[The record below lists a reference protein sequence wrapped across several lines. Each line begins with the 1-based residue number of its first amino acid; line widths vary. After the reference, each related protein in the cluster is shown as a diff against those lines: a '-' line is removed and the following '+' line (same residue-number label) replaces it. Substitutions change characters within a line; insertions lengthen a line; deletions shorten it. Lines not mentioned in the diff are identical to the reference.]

1 MTRLKKDFGVIL
13 NKARFMKKN
22 ILIITD
28 SYPPEIRSAAL
39 LMKDLADGLYEKG
52 HNVFVA
58 TSYPKYNLADSK
70 NAVWT
75 EVIDENGVQVLRIK
89 TLPHHKVNFIIRGI
103 AQLLMPYIFFRKI
116 KKNIKEK
123 IDTVIVHSPPLP
135 LSITA
140 YKVKKFYGAKYILN
154 LHDIFPQ
161 NAIDLGVLKKWKHW
175 SAIWLFERME
185 KNAYKNSD
193 LIIVPSNEHKKFIEE
208 KRNVSKGKTQV
219 VFHWIDS
226 EPFLKVKKTG
236 RFRKLY
242 NLENKF
248 IFLFGGV
255 LGPSQGLDL
264 FVRIAAKIRDNKDI
278 VFLFV
283 GDGSAKENLVKMKE
297 ELKLKN
303 IIFKPFVSLEEYPEL
318 VKDCDVGIISLT
330 AQNTTPAVPAKI
342 LGYMAAAVPVVAF
355 LHRESDGLLIVK
367 EAECGYGAFSDDEEG
382 TLEIILKMYNEK
394 EKIKKYGENGLK
406 YLLENM
412 EKKVC
417 VDKFEKLL

>member
-1 MTRLKKDFGVIL
+1 MG
-13 NKARFMKKN
+13 KN

-39 LMKDLADGLYEKG
+39 LMKDLADELLDKS
-52 HNVFVA
+52 HNVWVA
-58 TSYPKYNLADSK
+58 TSEPKYNLAGNK
-70 NAVWT
+70 AAVWP
-75 EVIDENGVQVLRIK
+75 EIADENRVKVLRIK

-123 IDTVIVHSPPLP
+123 IDTVIIHSPPLP
-135 LSITA
+135 LTLVA
-140 YKVKKFYGAKYILN
+140 YKVKKFYGAKYVLN

-175 SAIWLFERME
+175 PVIWLFEQME
-185 KNAYKNSD
+185 KSAYKNSD
-193 LIIVPSNEHKKFIEE
+193 LIVVPSNEHKKFVEK
-208 KRNVSKGKTQV
+208 KRNVSKEKTQV
-219 VFHWIDS
+219 VYHWIDS
-226 EPFLKVKKTG
+226 ELFLKAQKTG

-242 NLENKF
+242 GLENKF
-248 IFLFGGV
+248 VFLFGGV

-264 FVRIAAKIRDNKDI
+264 FIRIADKIRDNKDI

-283 GDGSAKENLVKMKE
+283 GDGSAKENLMKMAE
-297 ELKLKN
+297 ELKLEN
-303 IIFKPFVSLEEYPEL
+303 VAFKPFVSLEEYPEL

-330 AQNTTPAVPAKI
+330 SQNTTPAVPAKI

-355 LHRESDGLLIVK
+355 LHKESDGLLIVK
-367 EAECGYGAFSDDEEG
+367 EAQCGYGAVSDNEEKA
-382 TLEIILKMYNEK
+382 TEIILKMYNEK
-394 EKIKKYGENGLK
+394 EKMKEYGENGLK
-406 YLLENM
+406 YLLANM
-412 EKKVC
+412 EKKIC

>member
-1 MTRLKKDFGVIL
+1 
-13 NKARFMKKN
+13 MKKN

-39 LMKDLADGLYEKG
+39 LMKDLADGLADKG
-52 HNVFVA
+52 HNVYVA
-58 TSYPKYNLADSK
+58 TSYPKYNLTDSEG
-70 NAVWT
+70 AVWP
-75 EVIDENGVQVLRIK
+75 EIADENGVQVLRIK
-89 TLPHHKVNFIIRGI
+89 TLSHHKVNFIIRGI
-103 AQLLMPYIFFRKI
+103 AQILMPYIFFHKI

-123 IDTVIVHSPPLP
+123 INNVIVHSPPLP
-135 LSITA
+135 LTIVA
-140 YKVKKFYGAKYILN
+140 YKVKKFYMAQYILN

-175 SAIWLFERME
+175 PAIWLFEKME
-185 KNAYKNSD
+185 KRAYKNSD
-193 LIIVPSNEHKKFIEE
+193 LIVVPSNEHKKFIEE
-208 KRNVSKGKTQV
+208 KRNVPNEKTQIV
-219 VFHWIDS
+219 YHWIDS
-226 EPFLKVKKTG
+226 KPFLKAKKIG

-264 FVRIAAKIRDNKDI
+264 FIKIADKIRNNKDI

-283 GDGSAKENLVKMKE
+283 GDGSAKENLIKMAKK
-297 ELKLKN
+297 LKLEN
-303 IIFKPFVSLEEYPEL
+303 VIFKPFVSLAEYPEL

-330 AQNTTPAVPAKI
+330 ARNTTPAVPAKI
-342 LGYMAAAVPVVAF
+342 LGYMAAAIPVVAF
-355 LHRESDGLLIVK
+355 LHKESDGLLIVK
-367 EAECGYGAFSDDEEG
+367 EAKCGYGGISDDEEKA
-382 TLEIILKMYNEK
+382 LEIILKIYNEK
-394 EKIKKYGENGLK
+394 EKIKEYGENGLK

-417 VDKFEKLL
+417 VNKFEKLLL